1 MNNEQVHQDRV
12 ETQLEKI
19 ADRLDFMCGCLNEL
33 TDIMKRRLEIE
44 EQRYI
49 ADEVEMKAQRNQ
61 LF

>member
-1 MNNEQVHQDRV
+1 MNEREQMIHHERV

-44 EQRYI
+44 EQRHI
-49 ADEVEMKAQRNQ
+49 ER
-61 LF
+61 